1 MPLTSTRRNILRL
14 LIILGAVAQGQG
26 QAQVV
31 GYPPPPAAISAA
43 AGAIDMHI
51 HSHPDVFSRS
61 VDDLAAARAA
71 KMKGMRAIVLKNH
84 VTSTA
89 DRAAIV
95 MGQVPGL
102 EVYGGIVLNNSVGG
116 LNPAAVEWMHRM
128 AGGRGRIVWLPT
140 LDAEKHRKTFV
151 NPAATGINILSD
163 GKLKPEMESIL
174 EVVKREGLALATGHV
189 GADEVMA
196 VVKRSRELG
205 IPRVLVTH
213 ALLNVP
219 GLSLDQA
226 VEAAKLGAFIELC
239 FVQTKLGPQASEAW
253 ARSYNNVQ
261 LSQMADAIGRIGADR
276 VVLST
281 DLGQLGMM
289 TPADGMELMLA
300 GLKQLG
306 ISQSDLDKIAK
317 RNPAILLGL
326 PYQ

>member
-1 MPLTSTRRNILRL
+1 MRYSKPEIERIAHVAFKAASTRNGKLTSVDKANVLETFQLWRD
-14 LIILGAVAQGQG
+14 
-26 QAQVV
+26 VV
-31 GYPPPPAAISAA
+31 TEVHAKY
-43 AGAIDMHI
+43 
-51 HSHPDVFSRS
+51 PDVELEHMY
-61 VDDLAAARAA
+61 VDNAAMQLVKAP
-71 KMKGMRAIVLKNH
+71 KQLDVIV
-84 VTSTA
+84 
-89 DRAAIV
+89 
-95 MGQVPGL
+95 
-102 EVYGGIVLNNSVGG
+102 
-116 LNPAAVEWMHRM
+116 
-128 AGGRGRIVWLPT
+128 
-140 LDAEKHRKTFV
+140 
-151 NPAATGINILSD
+151 TGNLFGD
-163 GKLKPEMESIL
+163 
-174 EVVKREGLALATGHV
+174 
-189 GADEVMA
+189 
-196 VVKRSRELG
+196 
-205 IPRVLVTH
+205 TH